1 MTRSTAATTIS
12 VEPVAPSRGTAWS
25 FAFGASLALFV
36 ATLAPDVLMMDSG
49 EYQVAVHHF
58 PRLDL
63 GERPDDLVRVHP
75 VYLAAA
81 KLVSLIPVRSL
92 AWRVNLV
99 SALFG
104 ALAVANAVWLTMT
117 LTRDRRSALLTGLVL
132 CLGHTLWA
140 FAVIAEVMTMVAAFA
155 TLELICWARFL
166 ETRRTRWLAALAL
179 INGLGV
185 ATHLQL
191 GLNTLVH
198 TILYLQLARRNEITL
213 RFITGCAAIWLLGT
227 LPYSGL
233 VLYYG
238 FQTGDWPAILR
249 SATLGQYG
257 TPITHTRPLTL
268 LRGLA
273 SVLLNYPT
281 LLIVFAVPAVRRL
294 ARAPF
299 GPVAYAMLGVAT
311 IQFVFAMTYR
321 VPDQYSFF
329 LPFYAVAAVM
339 IGAGA
344 QPYLSQRKGCAA
356 LCALA
361 ALPPVIYAAAA
372 PAMRALDIQFFQ
384 RTVAYRDPYDFFIK
398 PWQQGNTGQRR
409 YIEEAFAILPD
420 GALLLTSETTR
431 SMLEYGQRV
440 DGLRPDVVIFAD
452 PRALA
457 SNIAIDGPVARWTRP
472 VWATDAEAKKF
483 PSVLREHCRLRRE
496 GPLWE
501 IEPPGDPAAFIQMLA
516 AK

>member
-321 VPDQYSFF
+321 VPDQYSFV
-329 LPFYAVAAVM
+329 LPFY
-339 IGAGA
+339 
-344 QPYLSQRKGCAA
+344 
-356 LCALA
+356 
-361 ALPPVIYAAAA
+361 
-372 PAMRALDIQFFQ
+372 IQFFQ